1 MRDKKMLVLN
11 DAKAMQNW
19 CLDKKRQGKKIGLV
33 PTMGYLHAGHL
44 SLVKEAGRH
53 CDIVVVSIF
62 VNPTQF
68 GPNEDFE
75 SYPRDVE
82 SDRQKLAQE
91 KVDAIFAPAAREM
104 YCEGYNSWVELKGE
118 ITAKLCG
125 ASREGHFRGVT
136 TVVSKLFNI
145 CQPDMAFFGQK
156 DAQQAMIIE
165 KMVQELNFP
174 LTIMRVPIVREAD
187 GLALSSRNVYLDGEQ
202 RRQALVLSQSLQK
215 ARKLAEDGEHNVAR
229 LKQEIRKMIEA
240 APQANID
247 YVEIYDA
254 KDLGDVEE
262 IKGPVLIALAVKFGN
277 TRLIDNLI
285 VEV

>member
-1 MRDKKMLVLN
+1 MMLVFN
-11 DAKAMQNW
+11 EIKEMQSW
-19 CLDKKRQGKKIGLV
+19 CLEFKRQGRKIGLV
-33 PTMGYLHAGHL
+33 PTMGYLHEGHL
-44 SLVKEAGRH
+44 SLVKEAGRQ

-68 GPNEDFE
+68 GPYEDFD
-75 SYPRDVE
+75 SYPRDIE
-82 SDRQKLAQE
+82 SARQKLAQE
-91 KVDAIFAPAAREM
+91 KVDAIFAPSAREM
-104 YCEGYNSWVELKGE
+104 YHEGYNSWVELKGE
-118 ITAKLCG
+118 ITSKLCG

-136 TVVSKLFNI
+136 TVVGKLFNI
-145 CQPDMAFFGQK
+145 CQPDKAFFGQK

-174 LTIMRVPIVREAD
+174 LAIVRVPIVREAD

-202 RRQALVLSQSLQK
+202 RRQALVLSRSLQK
-215 ARKLAEDGEHNVAR
+215 ARQLAENGEHNVAR

-240 APQANID
+240 APQARID
-247 YVEIYDA
+247 YVEIYAAD
-254 KDLGDVEE
+254 DLGDVEE
-262 IKGPVLIALAVKFGN
+262 INGRVLIALAVKFGN

>member
-1 MRDKKMLVLN
+1 MLVIN
-11 DAKAMQNW
+11 DVKAMQNW
-19 CLDKKRQGKKIGLV
+19 CMDKKRQGKTIGLV

-68 GPNEDFE
+68 GPNEDFN
-75 SYPRDVE
+75 SYPRDVD
-82 SDRQKLAQE
+82 SDREKLAQE

-104 YCEGYNSWVELKGE
+104 YREGYNSWVELKGE

-145 CQPDMAFFGQK
+145 CQPDKAFFGQK

-165 KMVQELNFP
+165 KMVEELNFP
-174 LTIMRVPIVREAD
+174 LTIVRVPIVREAD
-187 GLALSSRNVYLDGEQ
+187 GLALSSRNVYLNGEQ
-202 RRQALVLSQSLQK
+202 RQQALVLSRSLQK
-215 ARKLAEDGEHNVAR
+215 ARQLAEDGEHNVPR
-229 LKQEIRKMIEA
+229 LKQEIRQMIES
-240 APQANID
+240 APQAEID
-247 YVEIYDA
+247 YVDIFYAE
-254 KDLGDVEE
+254 DLGDVEE
-262 IKGPVLIALAVKFGN
+262 IKGRVLIALAVKFGN

>member
-1 MRDKKMLVLN
+1 
-11 DAKAMQNW
+11 MQVFNTVNEMQDW
-19 CLDKKRQGKKIGLV
+19 CKEKKRQGLTIGLI

-44 SLVKEAGRH
+44 SLVKEAGRR

-68 GPNEDFE
+68 CAGEDFAD
-75 SYPRDVE
+75 YPRDIE
-82 SDRQKLAQE
+82 RDRQALESAR
-91 KVDAIFAPAAREM
+91 VDAIFAPSVHDM
-104 YCEGYNSWVELKGE
+104 YHNGYNSWVEVEGE
-118 ITAKLCG
+118 ITTKLCG
-125 ASREGHFRGVT
+125 ATRIGHFRGVT

-145 CQPDMAFFGQK
+145 CLPDAAFFGQK

-174 LTIMRVPIVREAD
+174 LTIVRVPIMREAD
-187 GLALSSRNVYLDGEQ
+187 GLAMSSRNVYLDDEQ
-202 RRQALVLSQSLQK
+202 RQQALVLNRSLKK
-215 ARKLAEDGEHNVAR
+215 ARQLIEAGEKNAAQ
-229 LKQEIRKMIEA
+229 LKQVIRNTIASVAQAEIA
-240 APQANID
+240 

-254 KDLGDVEE
+254 DDLSDVEE
-262 IKGPVLIALAVKFGN
+262 IQSRVLIALAVKFGS

>member
-1 MRDKKMLVLN
+1 MQVFNTVN
-11 DAKAMQNW
+11 DMQNW
-19 CLDKKRQGKKIGLV
+19 CKDKKRQGMTVGLI

-44 SLVKEAGRH
+44 SLVKEAARR

-68 GPNEDFE
+68 GPSEDFAD
-75 SYPRDVE
+75 YPRDIE
-82 SDRQKLAQE
+82 HDSKLLEEE
-91 KVDAIFAPAAREM
+91 KVDAIFAPLVRDM
-104 YCEGYNSWVELKGE
+104 YREGYNSWVEVQGE
-118 ITAKLCG
+118 ITTKLCG
-125 ASREGHFRGVT
+125 ATRIGHFKGVT

-165 KMVQELNFP
+165 KMVHELNFP
-174 LTIMRVPIVREAD
+174 LTIVRVPIMREAD
-187 GLALSSRNVYLDGEQ
+187 GLALSSRNVYLSDEQ
-202 RRQALVLSQSLQK
+202 RQQALVLNRSLIK
-215 ARKLAEDGEHNVAR
+215 ARQLVEAGERSATQ
-229 LKQEIRKMIEA
+229 LKQVIREVIAA
-240 APQANID
+240 APQAKID

-254 KDLGDVEE
+254 DNLGDVEE
-262 IKGPVLIALAVKFGN
+262 IKSRVLIALAVKFGN